1 MRLDVQSVND
11 CSKVWTKY
19 NFSVTDSKA
28 ITLVYNMKKSLVY
41 IYMTAFQNSVTQNSV
56 RWSVEA

>member
-11 CSKVWTKY
+11 CPKVWTKY
-19 NFSVTDSKA
+19 NFSVTNSKA